1 MAFTHYNGFSF
12 DLEGN
17 GKKITKDRVDKVL
30 EFTDGSNEWNIIEE
44 VLEVEDGNIIL
55 MGDNEDPWRY
65 NYADEVLHLM
75 ITLQEELDFTF
86 KGEFVWMS
94 DDYQNSYTNTY
105 TFDGSGDYD
114 EEFEEEEHEWYE
126 DE

>member
-1 MAFTHYNGFSF
+1 MSDYNGFSF

-30 EFTDGSNEWNIIEE
+30 EVKDGSNEWNIIEE
-44 VLEVEDGNIIL
+44 VLEIEDGNIIL
-55 MGDNEDPWRY
+55 MGYNEDPWRY
-65 NYADEVLHLM
+65 NYANEVLFL
-75 ITLQEELDFTF
+75 IKKLQEELDFTF

-105 TFDGSGDYD
+105 TFDGSGD
-114 EEFEEEEHEWYE
+114 
-126 DE
+126 

>member
-1 MAFTHYNGFSF
+1 MSDYNGFSF

-30 EFTDGSNEWNIIEE
+30 EVKDGSNEWNIIEE
-44 VLEVEDGNIIL
+44 VLEIEDGNIIL

-65 NYADEVLHLM
+65 NYANEVLHLM

-105 TFDGSGDYD
+105 TFDGSGDYE

>member
-1 MAFTHYNGFSF
+1 MSDYNGFSF

-30 EFTDGSNEWNIIEE
+30 EFTEDSNEWNVIGE

-55 MGDNEDPWRY
+55 MGDNDDPWRY
-65 NYADEVLHLM
+65 NYANEVLILM
-75 ITLQEELDFTF
+75 TKLQEELDFTF
-86 KGEFVWMS
+86 EGEFVWMS

-105 TFDGSGDYD
+105 IFDGSGDYE

>member
-1 MAFTHYNGFSF
+1 MSDYNGFSF

-17 GKKITKDRVDKVL
+17 GKKITKDRVKKVL

-55 MGDNEDPWRY
+55 IGDNYDPWRY
-65 NYADEVLHLM
+65 NYANEVLILM
-75 ITLQEELDFTF
+75 TKLQEELDFTF
-86 KGEFVWMS
+86 EGEFVWMS

-105 TFDGSGDYD
+105 IFDGSGDYE

>member
-1 MAFTHYNGFSF
+1 M
-12 DLEGN
+12 
-17 GKKITKDRVDKVL
+17 
-30 EFTDGSNEWNIIEE
+30 GSNEWNIIDE

-65 NYADEVLHLM
+65 NYANEVLSLM
-75 ITLQEELDFTF
+75 TKLQEELDFTF

>member
-1 MAFTHYNGFSF
+1 MSDYNGFSF

-17 GKKITKDRVDKVL
+17 GKKITKDRVKKVL

-55 MGDNEDPWRY
+55 MGDNDDPWRY
-65 NYADEVLHLM
+65 NYANEVLILM
-75 ITLQEELDFTF
+75 TKLQEELDFTF
-86 KGEFVWMS
+86 EGEFVWMS

-105 TFDGSGDYD
+105 IFDGSGDYE
-114 EEFEEEEHEWYE
+114 EEFEEAEHEWYE